1 MVTPASG
8 SAPADAPASVES
20 RASWVTAFAVLFIL
34 TFSYGAPLMVTV
46 ALKPIA
52 DDLGSLRSVPAL
64 ANSLAWLGSGAG
76 ALAFGSIAERIGI
89 KPTVV
94 FGAIMTGAGL
104 MLASAGGSWQ
114 LLAG

>member
-1 MVTPASG
+1 MVTSASNEVPATRS
-8 SAPADAPASVES
+8 PPSVET
-20 RASWVTAFAVLFIL
+20 RASWVVAFAALFIL
-34 TFSYGAPLMVTV
+34 TFSYGAPLVAAV

-76 ALAFGSIAERIGI
+76 SLAFGSIAERVGI

-94 FGAIMTGAGL
+94 FGAIMVGAGL
-104 MLASAGGSWQ
+104 VLAS
-114 LLAG
+114 